1 MFKATNKNTNNI
13 KVIDDD
19 LVLIPLLST
28 SNVCFGALRYFFLC
42 YFNPLVPNA
51 PFFYPLKTSENRKVH
66 WEQMS

>member
-28 SNVCFGALRYFFLC
+28 SNVCFGALHYCFLC
-42 YFNPLVPNA
+42 YFNPPVPNA
-51 PFFYPLKTSENRKVH
+51 IFF
-66 WEQMS
+66 